1 MRLAVTGGKG
11 GVGKTTIAAHAH
23 RLLGWT
29 TVDLDVTTP
38 NLHLYLDCEEEARS
52 RVCLIGPKVDPDR
65 CTLCGECARV
75 CHSGAVIV
83 GRSWDLDPGLCHGCG
98 LCLDACPRDA
108 LTPREIEIGE
118 VREYRVRETGARLLS
133 GRLNVGDRRSRHLV
147 RHLLD
152 RTEDRPR
159 LLLDTPAGAG
169 KEVYD
174 VLRTVDAALVVTQP
188 TPAALRDLRRLL
200 RVIRAARVPHVVLI
214 NQADLSER
222 WTRRVEREVE
232 VPTWRAPRVDDP
244 LGSDELRDVVREA
257 LDGLREE
264 AA

>member
-1 MRLAVTGGKG
+1 MRVAVTGGKG
-11 GVGKTTIAAHAH
+11 GVGKTTVAAHAH

-38 NLHLYLDCEEEARS
+38 NLHLYLDCEEEVRS
-52 RVCLIGPKVDPDR
+52 RVCLIGPEVDPDR

-83 GRSWDLDPGLCHGCG
+83 GRSWDLDPSLCHGCG
-98 LCLDACPRDA
+98 LCLDVCPRGA
-108 LTPREIEIGE
+108 LAPREIEIGE
-118 VREYRVRETGARLLS
+118 VRGYRVRETGSRLLS

-147 RHLLD
+147 HHLLD
-152 RTEDRPR
+152 RTEDETR

-188 TPAALRDLRRLL
+188 TPAAYLDLRRLL
-200 RVIRAARVPHVVLI
+200 RVIRAAGVPFVVLI

-222 WTRRVEREVE
+222 WTGKVERGVDA
-232 VPTWRAPRVDDP
+232 PTLRAPRVDGP
-244 LGSDELRDVVREA
+244 LESDELRDAVREA
-257 LDGLREE
+257 LERLREE
-264 AA
+264 AG